1 MNPLIRP
8 QMALLETRLRQLV
21 QSEVEF
27 IELIGEDLLDAGGKR
42 ARPQL
47 VFLAAKALG
56 CNDPRLVD
64 YAAVIELLHSA
75 SLLHDDLIDDAD
87 TRRGKETAF
96 KHYGNVVSVM
106 SGDFLLA
113 KLMMLLAEFGNNAP
127 DFVRLIGNTSRTI
140 CEGEVLQFQ
149 VAALGTYSLPNYFS
163 IITGKTASLAAA
175 ATKGAALLAGA
186 DQAVVHALETYGLE
200 YGRAFQIQDD
210 ILDLMSSEQTIGK
223 PIGGDLREG
232 KATLPVLYLLERE
245 IEEAREI
252 LERRASQPGDVER
265 MRTLVTQH
273 RTDQEARLEM
283 RRRAENAV
291 RALEVLPSSPAKTA
305 LEGLAVR
312 ETERVA

>member
-1 MNPLIRP
+1 MNPLVKP

-47 VFLAAKALG
+47 VFLVAKAL
-56 CNDPRLVD
+56 NSSDLRLVD

-113 KLMMLLAEFGNNAP
+113 KLMIMLSNFGVLTP
-127 DFVRLIGNTSRTI
+127 EFVRLIGNTSRTI

-163 IITGKTASLAAA
+163 IITGKTASLVAA

-186 DQAVVHALETYGLE
+186 TPSVVQALETYGLE

-210 ILDLMSSEQTIGK
+210 ILDLMSDERTIGK

-245 IEEAREI
+245 IDEARQI
-252 LERRASQPGDVER
+252 LERRAAHSGDVER
-265 MRTLVTQH
+265 MRALVLQH
-273 RTDQEARLEM
+273 GTDQEARTEM
-283 RRRAENAV
+283 CRRAQNAV
-291 RALEVLPSSPAKTA
+291 QALGVLPNSPAKSA
-305 LEGLAVR
+305 LEALALR
-312 ETERVA
+312 EAERVA

>member
-1 MNPLIRP
+1 MNPLVFS

-47 VFLAAKALG
+47 VFLVAKALG
-56 CNDPRLVD
+56 SSDSRLVD

-106 SGDFLLA
+106 SGDYLLA
-113 KLMMLLAEFGNNAP
+113 KLMIVLSDFGTLTP
-127 DFVRLIGNTSRTI
+127 DFVRLVGNTSRTI

-149 VAALGTYSLPNYFS
+149 VAALGTYNLPNYFS
-163 IITGKTASLAAA
+163 IITGKTASLVAA

-186 DQAVVHALETYGLE
+186 APDVVQALETFGLE

-210 ILDLMSSEQTIGK
+210 ILDLMSDEQTIGK

-245 IEEAREI
+245 ISEARAI
-252 LERRASQPGDVER
+252 LERRATQIGDIER
-265 MRTLVTQH
+265 MRALVLQH
-273 RTDQEARLEM
+273 GTDQEARSEM
-283 RRRAENAV
+283 RRRAQNAV
-291 RALEVLPSSPAKTA
+291 QALAVLPNSPAKSA
-305 LEGLAVR
+305 LEALAMR
-312 ETERVA
+312 EAERVA